1 MIRIKSLVIH
11 EFRGIRRL
19 SLDLDEE
26 NFVVCGPNGTGKSG
40 VVDAIEF
47 ALTGDITRLSGRG
60 TGKIS
65 VKDHAP
71 HVDSRNNP
79 DSARVLLTVTAPSLQ
94 KTFTIERRVKQ
105 PRVPQLT
112 PDSPDIRALV
122 ATLELHPEFAL
133 SRREIIKYIMVEPG
147 QRAKDVQALLR
158 LNKLEAIRALLVR
171 ITNSAKREAAVATS
185 TWEAARQSLRSAL
198 GIAELREGDILREVN
213 ERRTLLGLA
222 PITALTASTSF
233 RDGLATADSTKA
245 PALNKAT
252 AVRDID
258 GLRHLLSDALPEHV
272 AVAIEETRAAL
283 QVVAADAALLRSIL
297 LEPLLRKGLEL
308 VADSHC
314 PLCDTDWHDAETLR
328 AHINEKLS
336 QASAGRAALERL
348 RKATLPIAGF
358 VESVIQSLARA
369 REIGERLQP
378 KVDTAAIV
386 AWSGEL
392 RVLSEALTSAAEPH
406 RLGELLLA
414 EWRVPP
420 AAVTSSI
427 DGIHASVSALPDAS
441 AQDDARTYLVVAD
454 ERRAGAST
462 ARLTAERW
470 KRRHALAQKVQEI
483 FVRVSDAASA
493 KLYHDVEA
501 DFVSYYVFINQEDES
516 QFTAQLQPSVG
527 KLGFDVDFY
536 GRGLFPP
543 GAYHSE
549 GHQDAM
555 GLCLYLALMKHTL
568 GDDFTFAVLD
578 DVLMSID
585 AGHRREVCRLLREK
599 FASTQFV
606 ITTHDEAWRQFMISE
621 SLVKPQAGI
630 SFRKWTVED
639 GPQVGVT
646 DDIWKEIQEFL
657 DSGQVPP
664 AAAAL
669 RRDLEYIF
677 TDLATKLRARLEL
690 RGDNRYELGELLPAA
705 VGKWGDLLGQA
716 KTAAQSWG
724 DAEAFKTLGERHDE
738 FKSRLARTNA
748 EEWAINATVH
758 YNTWANLS
766 PEEFAQVVSAFQD
779 LVEVL
784 SCPGACKSLFHVEP
798 RMGRA
803 QATEIRCNCGH
814 IAINLNRKAKGKKQ
828 Q

>member
-19 SLDLDEE
+19 SLDLEEE

-71 HVDSRNNP
+71 HVDSRNSP

-105 PRVPQLT
+105 PRVPRLT
-112 PDSPDIRALV
+112 TDSPDIRALV

-158 LNKLEAIRALLVR
+158 LDKLEAIRALLVR
-171 ITNSAKREAAVATS
+171 ITNSAKREAATAAS
-185 TWEAARQSLRSAL
+185 GWEAARQSLRTAL
-198 GIAELREGDILREVN
+198 VVAELREGDILREVN
-213 ERRTLLGLA
+213 ERRALLGLA
-222 PITALTASTSF
+222 PITALAASTSF
-233 RDGLATADSTKA
+233 RDGLATAGTLKA

-252 AVRDID
+252 ALRDLE
-258 GLRHLLSDALPEHV
+258 GLRNLLFSALPGEV
-272 AVAIEETRAAL
+272 AGAIEETRAAL
-283 QVVAADAALLRSIL
+283 QALAADTALLRSIL

-314 PLCDTDWHDAETLR
+314 PLCGSDWHDVETLR
-328 AHINEKLS
+328 SHIVEKLN

-348 RKATLPIAGF
+348 RTATLPIAAF

-378 KVDTAAIV
+378 KVDTAAIG
-386 AWSGEL
+386 AWSGDL
-392 RVLSEALTSAAEPH
+392 RVLAEALTSAAEPQK
-406 RLGELLLA
+406 LGGLLLT
-414 EWRVPP
+414 EWRVP
-420 AAVTSSI
+420 AAGVASSI
-427 DGIHASVSALPDAS
+427 DTIQGGVSALPDAS
-441 AQDDARTYLVVAD
+441 TQDDARTFLVVAD
-454 ERRAGAST
+454 ERRAAASK
-462 ARLTAERW
+462 ARLTAELW
-470 KRRHALAQKVQEI
+470 KRRHALAHKVQEV
-483 FVRVSDAASA
+483 FVKVSDEASS

-501 DFVSYYVFINQEDES
+501 DFVGYYVFINQEDEG

-599 FASTQFV
+599 FPTTQFV
-606 ITTHDEAWRQFMISE
+606 ITTHDEAWRQYMISE
-621 SLVKPQAGI
+621 GLVKFRRLHTLFGGTLSSSLRNSPQ
-630 SFRKWTVED
+630 SC
-639 GPQVGVT
+639 
-646 DDIWKEIQEFL
+646 
-657 DSGQVPP
+657 
-664 AAAAL
+664 
-669 RRDLEYIF
+669 
-677 TDLATKLRARLEL
+677 AR
-690 RGDNRYELGELLPAA
+690 
-705 VGKWGDLLGQA
+705 
-716 KTAAQSWG
+716 
-724 DAEAFKTLGERHDE
+724 
-738 FKSRLARTNA
+738 
-748 EEWAINATVH
+748 
-758 YNTWANLS
+758 
-766 PEEFAQVVSAFQD
+766 
-779 LVEVL
+779 VL
-784 SCPGACKSLFHVEP
+784 SCAAIIVMSWANFYRRPLVSGAIYLGRRNWLRNRGAITIPSEAWARDMTTSVLASLERRRKSGRSMRLCITTPGP
-798 RMGRA
+798 
-803 QATEIRCNCGH
+803 I
-814 IAINLNRKAKGKKQ
+814 
-828 Q
+828 